1 VASVGSRRL
10 RIGSAVAAILLATT
24 ACTGEEGGGE
34 AVPSAAP
41 SLPAVSSEDRLVF
54 GMGEPRVLDP
64 ALAADAES
72 LRITRQVLETLVRA
86 EPGGARTGPG
96 LAERFEVDGT
106 GTVWTF
112 HLRQGVTFHDGTA
125 FDAAAV
131 CVNFDRWYHFSGALQ
146 AGDVSAY
153 WQTIF
158 GGFAKN
164 RSSRLP
170 ASLFKSCTARDPGTA
185 EIALTRASSRFPAAF
200 ALPSFAVSSP
210 AALRKYAA
218 DKVTDSG
225 YPAYGGN
232 PVGTGP
238 YRFVS
243 WDRNAHL
250 VKLEAFAGYHGAKA
264 KVKELHFQVVEAAV
278 RKQALRDGKIDGY
291 DLVAPAD
298 QQELADLGYHVLPRP
313 AFNTLYLGI
322 NQGGNPALAKPEVRQ
337 AIAYAVNRQR
347 LLTEAFPAGAKLA
360 LNFHPDSLPGW
371 NPDVA
376 AYRHDPAK
384 AKELLAAAGYGSG
397 LRLRFHYPQG
407 VTRPYL
413 PSPKQIFDLIAADLR
428 AVGIEVAGSELPW
441 TPEYLHA
448 VTRGSD
454 HDLHL
459 FGAVGNYGEAYD
471 FLGTLFA
478 RRSDEFG
485 FTDTALFDQLK
496 QVEGTARPDE
506 RVPLYERLN
515 ARLLELL
522 PALPLV
528 HGPDV
533 LVFDKNLLGV
543 VPSPLT
549 DEDFTAAVFT

>member
-1 VASVGSRRL
+1 MASVGTRRL
-10 RIGSAVAAILLATT
+10 RTGSVVAALLLATA
-24 ACTGEEGGGE
+24 ACTDDGT
-34 AVPSAAP
+34 APVQPTALPSP
-41 SLPAVSSEDRLVF
+41 PAVSTEDRLVF

-96 LAERFEVDGT
+96 LAEVFRVDAT

-112 HLRQGVTFHDGTA
+112 RLRQGVTFHDGTA

-131 CVNFDRWYHFSGALQ
+131 CANFERWYRFDGALQ
-146 AGDVSAY
+146 AGDLSAY

-170 ASLFKSCTARDPGTA
+170 ASLFKSCTAREAGTA
-185 EIALTRASSRFPAAF
+185 EIALTRPSSRFPAAF
-200 ALPSFAVSSP
+200 ALPSFAISSP
-210 AALRKYAA
+210 AALRKFAA
-218 DKVTDSG
+218 DKLTDQG
-225 YPAYGGN
+225 YPAYGSN

-243 WDRNAHL
+243 WDRKARL
-250 VKLEAFAGYHGAKA
+250 VKLEAYDGYHGAKA

-278 RKQALRDGKIDGY
+278 RKQALLDGKIDGY

-298 QQELADLGYHVLPRP
+298 QQELAGLGYHVLPRP

-322 NQGGNPALAKPEVRQ
+322 NQSGNPALAKPEVRQ

-347 LLTEAFPAGAKLA
+347 LVSEAFPAGAKPA
-360 LNFHPDSLPGW
+360 LNFHPDTLPGW

-376 AYRHDPAK
+376 AYTYDPSR
-384 AKELLAAAGYGSG
+384 AKELLAAAGLASG
-397 LRLRFHYPQG
+397 LKLRFHYPQG
-407 VTRPYL
+407 VTRAYM
-413 PSPKQIFDLIAADLR
+413 PSPKQLFELIAEDLR
-428 AVGIEVAGSELPW
+428 AVGIEVTGAELPW
-441 TPEYLHA
+441 TPDYLHA
-448 VTRGSD
+448 VTRGKD

-471 FLGTLFA
+471 FLGPLFA
-478 RRSDEFG
+478 QRRDEFG
-485 FTDTALFDQLK
+485 FTDKGLFEQFK
-496 QVEGTARPDE
+496 QVEGTGEPDA
-506 RVPLYERLN
+506 RVPLYQRLN

-533 LVFDKNLLGV
+533 LVFDKNLVGV

-549 DEDFTAAVFT
+549 DEDFAAAIFT

>member
-1 VASVGSRRL
+1 MGTRRL
-10 RIGSAVAAILLATT
+10 RIGSVVAAILLATA
-24 ACTGEEGGGE
+24 ACTDDGGGQT
-34 AVPSAAP
+34 APSAAP
-41 SLPAVSSEDRLVF
+41 SLPAVSTEDKLVF

-72 LRITRQVLETLVRA
+72 LRITRQVLETLVRP

-96 LAERFEVDGT
+96 LAERFGVDAT

-112 HLRQGVTFHDGTA
+112 RLKQGVTFHDGTPL
-125 FDAAAV
+125 DAAAV
-131 CVNFDRWYHFSGALQ
+131 CVNFQRWYHFSGPLQ
-146 AGDVSAY
+146 AGDLSAY

-170 ASLFKSCTARDPGTA
+170 ASLFKSCAARDPGTV
-185 EIALTRASSRFPAAF
+185 EITLTRPSSRFPAAF
-200 ALPSFAVSSP
+200 ALPSFAISSP
-210 AALRKYAA
+210 AALQKYAA
-218 DKVTDSG
+218 DRVVGGG

-243 WDRNAHL
+243 WDRGAGL
-250 VKLEAFAGYHGAKA
+250 VKLEAFDGYHGGKA
-264 KVKELHFQVVEAAV
+264 KVKQLHFQVVEAAV
-278 RKQALRDGKIDGY
+278 RRQALLDGKIDGY

-298 QQELADLGYHVLPRP
+298 REELADLGYHVVPRP

-322 NQGGNPALAKPEVRQ
+322 NQAGNPALAKPEVRQ

-360 LNFHPDSLPGW
+360 LNFHPDTLPGW

-376 AYRHDPAK
+376 AYAHDPAR

-407 VTRPYL
+407 VTRNYL

-448 VTRGSD
+448 VTRGRD

-478 RRSDEFG
+478 QRSDEFG

-496 QVEGTARPDE
+496 QVESTGEPEA
-506 RVPLYERLN
+506 RVPQYRQLN

-533 LVFDKNLLGV
+533 LVFDKNLAGV

-549 DEDFTAAVFT
+549 DEDFAAAIFT